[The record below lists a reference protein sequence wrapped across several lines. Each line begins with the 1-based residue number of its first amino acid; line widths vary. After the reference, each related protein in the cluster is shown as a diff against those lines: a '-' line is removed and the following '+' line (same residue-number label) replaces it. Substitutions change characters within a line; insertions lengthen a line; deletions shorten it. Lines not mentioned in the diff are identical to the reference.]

1 MPSSPREPR
10 DSLRLGIHVGAAVTA
25 LLLISPYV
33 QAVVAPAYILGP
45 IVGTWILIWHR
56 GQSLDYS
63 DGARVG
69 FLSSFYGSVAAIAL
83 HHLARRAE
91 ELEIW
96 SIENLYLLP
105 PLLADLGLE
114 GESVGDWY
122 LWMAQLVI
130 LTIVAGALGAPSGVL
145 GVKLFSKAE
154 H

>member
-1 MPSSPREPR
+1 MTWP
-10 DSLRLGIHVGAAVTA
+10 SLRSGETELFDRVTRA
-25 LLLISPYV
+25 ENP
-33 QAVVAPAYILGP
+33 VVFWM
-45 IVGTWILIWHR
+45 IVGTWILIRRR

-96 SIENLYLLP
+96 NIENLYLLP

-130 LTIVAGALGAPSGVL
+130 LTIVADGGFLLEELATPLDR
-145 GVKLFSKAE
+145 
-154 H
+154 